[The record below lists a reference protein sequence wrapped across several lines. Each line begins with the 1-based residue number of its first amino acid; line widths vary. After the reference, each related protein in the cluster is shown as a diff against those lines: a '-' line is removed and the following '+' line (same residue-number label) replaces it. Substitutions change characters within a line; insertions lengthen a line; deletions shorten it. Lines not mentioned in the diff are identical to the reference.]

1 MKKSLAALI
10 AGVVFGTGLSISG
23 MTNPEVV
30 LAFLTLDGNWD
41 PSLVLVM
48 ASAIAVTA
56 LGYRAAASRV
66 APLFD
71 SEFHRPTRAG
81 IDRRLI
87 VGAVVFGAGWG
98 LAGYCPGP
106 AIVGALTLD
115 PRALA
120 FLPGF
125 VAALLAFEIL
135 PKPTTPQLDDA

>member
-1 MKKSLAALI
+1 MSKSLAALI

-23 MTNPEVV
+23 MTNPQVV

-41 PSLVLVM
+41 PSLMLVM

-56 LGYRAAASRV
+56 LGYRATTNRV

-71 SEFHRPTRAG
+71 SEFHQPARAG
-81 IDRRLI
+81 IDQRL
-87 VGAVVFGAGWG
+87 VLGAVVFGAGWG

-125 VAALLAFEIL
+125 IAALLAFEIL
-135 PKPTTPQLDDA
+135 PKPTAAQLDDA